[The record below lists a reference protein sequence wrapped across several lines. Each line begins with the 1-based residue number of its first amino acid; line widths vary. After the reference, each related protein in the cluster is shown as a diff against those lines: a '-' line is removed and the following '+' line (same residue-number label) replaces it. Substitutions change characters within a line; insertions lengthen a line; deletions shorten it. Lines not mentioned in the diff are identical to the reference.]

1 MNPQRLIQAR
11 TNRSAWDIPAKSIA
25 QGLQRDLAGAHSPTK
40 ASYFHIHKS
49 ADVYRSQRIAK
60 AAI

>member
-1 MNPQRLIQAR
+1 MASQELLRNAKPR
-11 TNRSAWDIPAKSIA
+11 TAWDIPAKSIA

-49 ADVYRSQRIAK
+49 SDVYRSQRIAK